1 MTIIEPP
8 LPTRNC
14 THQPL
19 PFIQTA
25 AKAQFAGC
33 VETQSSVH
41 LASLSAF
48 CVVGVPIMAPG
59 SRHALGSETILFL
72 S

>member
-1 MTIIEPP
+1 MFKRTGKLAWSKMQP
-8 LPTRNC
+8 LPARNC

-19 PFIQTA
+19 PFIQTP

-33 VETQSSVH
+33 VETQPSVY

-48 CVVGVPIMAPG
+48 CVVGIPIMAA
-59 SRHALGSETILFL
+59 RDEDV
-72 S
+72 